1 MQSVQFDAE
10 VEAER
15 AQSQARLAYR
25 GVLPQAKRIIK
36 KALRIGRGA
45 FALYRKTWGK
55 ELMQALCPR
64 SSKGGKMSC
73 IHTILKKCYSWSA
86 FIISKCFCN
95 KKSAAGG
102 AKVKKRCLLR
112 ICKKG

>member
-1 MQSVQFDAE
+1 MFVSEGVKPKQSIIMQSVQFGAE
-10 VEAER
+10 VQAER
-15 AQSQARLAYR
+15 VQSQARLAYQ

-86 FIISKCFCN
+86 FIISKF
-95 KKSAAGG
+95 
-102 AKVKKRCLLR
+102 L
-112 ICKKG
+112 